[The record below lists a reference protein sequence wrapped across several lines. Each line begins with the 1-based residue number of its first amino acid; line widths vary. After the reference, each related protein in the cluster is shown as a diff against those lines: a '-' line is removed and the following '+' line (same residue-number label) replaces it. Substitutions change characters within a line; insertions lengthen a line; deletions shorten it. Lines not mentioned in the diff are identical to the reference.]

1 MNQET
6 LCPCG
11 SGAAFAQ
18 CCGPYLD
25 GSRLPATAEA
35 LMRSRYTA
43 YTRMDDKYLL
53 ESWHPDTR
61 PDDEHPSDDGDGSVW
76 TGLEVLRSEAGG
88 ADDAEG
94 IVEFVARCDI
104 NGTPAQLHET
114 STFQRVDGRWYYVDG
129 EGQTP
134 VRRSQPKVGRN
145 EPCPCGSNKKY
156 KKCCGG

>member
-1 MNQET
+1 MSQEQN
-6 LCPCG
+6 CPCG
-11 SGAAFAQ
+11 SGAPFAE

-35 LMRSRYTA
+35 LMRSRYAA
-43 YTRMDDKYLL
+43 YTRMDDDYLL
-53 ESWHPDTR
+53 STWLPETR

-76 TGLEVLRSEAGG
+76 TGLEVLRTEAGG
-88 ADDAEG
+88 ENDEQG

-114 STFQRVDGRWYYVDG
+114 STFQRVDGRWFYVDG

-134 VRRSQPKVGRN
+134 IRRNQPKVGRN
-145 EPCPCGSNKKY
+145 EPCPCGSGKKY
-156 KKCCGG
+156 KKCCG